1 MMFKQQDVIN
11 VDRSEE
17 IYISATEAA
26 ALLGVSV
33 QRVYSLVKKNAI
45 TFVRYGRKILIR
57 KDDLVARQD
66 LSLPEGVIEVKR
78 EYFPDMERMK
88 KALEVLLRS

>member
-57 KDDLVARQD
+57 GALIATII
-66 LSLPEGVIEVKR
+66 PN
-78 EYFPDMERMK
+78 FPVLHVLILLLHNQK
-88 KALEVLLRS
+88 IIKAVSVSINGIQK